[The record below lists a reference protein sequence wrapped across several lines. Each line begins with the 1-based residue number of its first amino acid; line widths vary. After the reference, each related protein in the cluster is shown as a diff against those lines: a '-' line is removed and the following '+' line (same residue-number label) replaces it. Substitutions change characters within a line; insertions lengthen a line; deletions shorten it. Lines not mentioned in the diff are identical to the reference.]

1 MKILKTPLQNQ
12 EDEIGGDEGMTLK
25 ELRKSK
31 GLTMGKLAELSGVS
45 AKTISLYEQSPP
57 ARPSKKALS
66 KISSALGISPEDLRA
81 TLFPEKRRAKGRPA
95 GIPEENIML
104 DESHVTRLLR
114 LLDKEIEELR
124 YLMVDCANL
133 AEEHPAMNMCLD
145 AVSADIDLLTQIKGR
160 FQA

>member
-1 MKILKTPLQNQ
+1 M
-12 EDEIGGDEGMTLK
+12 GMTLK

-66 KISSALGISPEDLRA
+66 KISSVLGISAEVLRS
-81 TLFPEKRRAKGRPA
+81 TIFPEKKRAKGKGA
-95 GIPEENIML
+95 EIPEDDIML
-104 DESHVTRLLR
+104 EETHVNRLLR

-133 AEEHPAMNMCLD
+133 AEEHQALNMCVD
-145 AVSADIDLLTQIKGR
+145 TVSADIELLTQIKGR
-160 FQA
+160 FQG